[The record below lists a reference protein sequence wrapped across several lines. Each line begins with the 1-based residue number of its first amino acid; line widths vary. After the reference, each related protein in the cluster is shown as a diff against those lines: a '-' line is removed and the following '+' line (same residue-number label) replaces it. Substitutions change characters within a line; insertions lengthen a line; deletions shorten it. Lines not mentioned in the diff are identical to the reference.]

1 MAQNIYTLDLYSQL
15 SIKLFLSEVVYL
27 PGMEK
32 PLKIYYVDAENIGLS
47 MLDELNISILDRVFV
62 FTNSESLKSACSN
75 ALLTCVS
82 GYPSGPNQ
90 ADFYIIAHLSNVLSH
105 LSKAEKKAIEFNL
118 CSKDQNLWKAFEFQ
132 CSQAGVKSS
141 APYITLQSES
151 NNVVLAIDTSIE
163 AKILKLMS
171 KPITSLEIQQKLKI
185 TQSEFTTSF
194 NQLIKSGKIKR
205 QESSRKHWFRVN
217 GS

>member
-1 MAQNIYTLDLYSQL
+1 
-15 SIKLFLSEVVYL
+15 
-27 PGMEK
+27 
-32 PLKIYYVDAENIGLS
+32 LKIYYVDAENIGLS
-47 MLDELNISILDRVFV
+47 MLDELTISILDRVFV

-82 GYPSGPNQ
+82 GYPPGQNQ

-118 CSKDQNLWKAFEFQ
+118 CSRDQNL
-132 CSQAGVKSS
+132 AGVKSS
-141 APYITLQSES
+141 APHIAIETES
-151 NNVVLAIDTSIE
+151 NNVVVAIDTSIE

-171 KPITSLEIQQKLKI
+171 QPITSIEIQHKLKI
-185 TQSEFTTSF
+185 PQSEFTTSF

-205 QESSRKHWFRVN
+205 QENSKKHWLRVK
-217 GS
+217 ST

>member
-1 MAQNIYTLDLYSQL
+1 M
-15 SIKLFLSEVVYL
+15 
-27 PGMEK
+27 
-32 PLKIYYVDAENIGLS
+32 KIYYVDAENIGLG
-47 MLDELNISILDRVFV
+47 MLDELTISILDRVYV
-62 FTNSESLKSACSN
+62 FTNIESLKVACSN

-132 CSQAGVKSS
+132 CSLAGVKSS
-141 APYITLQSES
+141 APYIAIELER
-151 NNVVLAIDTSIE
+151 NNVVVSIDAPIE

-171 KPITSLEIQQKLKI
+171 QPITSIEIQQKLKVS
-185 TQSEFTTSF
+185 QSEFTTHF
-194 NQLIKSGKIKR
+194 NQLIKTGKIKR
-205 QESSRKHWFRVN
+205 QENSKRHWLRVKN
-217 GS
+217 T